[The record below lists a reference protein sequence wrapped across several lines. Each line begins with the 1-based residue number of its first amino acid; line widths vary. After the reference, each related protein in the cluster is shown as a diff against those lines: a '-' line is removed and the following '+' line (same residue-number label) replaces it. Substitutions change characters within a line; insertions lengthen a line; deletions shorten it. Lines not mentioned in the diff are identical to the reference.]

1 MTLNLR
7 RLPAPGGGR
16 FNQGNSKSMLEWE
29 IFTKSQIPGPKYYPK
44 MSWDRGGTFSNAHP
58 MSALE
63 WEIYR
68 ARGVSALRWR
78 GS

>member
-1 MTLNLR
+1 
-7 RLPAPGGGR
+7 
-16 FNQGNSKSMLEWE
+16 MLEWE

-68 ARGVSALRWR
+68 ARGVSTGNNQPTHPCPIQRVNLYGLGAQCSRR
-78 GS
+78 V